1 MANMRHVDAELMTP
15 RIEDIQ
21 QYANKM
27 SNTTIVLIVG
37 IAASA
42 KNIYLPVTGISF
54 TYDNFSKPA
63 SDPSLTP
70 SQLSRSS
77 T

>member
-1 MANMRHVDAELMTP
+1 MRHVDAELMTP

-21 QYANKM
+21 QYANEM
-27 SNTTIVLIVG
+27 SNTIIMLIVG
-37 IAASA
+37 IVASA

-54 TYDNFSKPA
+54 TYDNFPKSA
-63 SDPSLTP
+63 SDPSRTS